1 MNISF
6 KNKLVLITGGNSGI
20 GRAITDKFIELG
32 AKVIVTT
39 TNIKKLKKSHYKL
52 YKYLDFN
59 IPSSIS
65 DFLYE
70 LKKINKI
77 DILIN
82 NAGIN
87 KLSLINNIEEHYVD
101 KFFDINI
108 RGPVLITKEVSKIMI
123 NNKAGKIVN
132 ISSIFGTISKSGRA
146 LYSITKFGLIGLTK
160 ASALDLEKYNIL
172 VNAVSPGVINTQLT
186 KNILGKL
193 GVKKIKKD
201 IPLGKIGEPS
211 DVANLVC
218 FLSSDYN
225 KYITGQNFIIDGGY
239 TSK

>member
-70 LKKINKI
+70 LLLKISR
-77 DILIN
+77 LIN
-82 NAGIN
+82 
-87 KLSLINNIEEHYVD
+87 
-101 KFFDINI
+101 
-108 RGPVLITKEVSKIMI
+108 M
-123 NNKAGKIVN
+123 
-132 ISSIFGTISKSGRA
+132 
-146 LYSITKFGLIGLTK
+146 
-160 ASALDLEKYNIL
+160 
-172 VNAVSPGVINTQLT
+172 Q
-186 KNILGKL
+186 
-193 GVKKIKKD
+193 
-201 IPLGKIGEPS
+201 
-211 DVANLVC
+211 
-218 FLSSDYN
+218 
-225 KYITGQNFIIDGGY
+225 
-239 TSK
+239 